1 MKKILSIILLIICGI
16 FIFYLQFNYERKY
29 QPQTYYQVYLDNEII
44 GTIKS
49 REEFDEYVSKQGDL
63 IRNQVQEYKEDL
75 EVLQEVDAIIE
86 SKISS
91 SNKKTKYLNYRKN
104 YLELSSYVKTDGSF
118 DKTDNEI
125 VLNIISKFDIE
136 DTEALIINDGYI
148 SNYSFFLEKVDAY
161 LLEQKNSYLKYIEEN
176 QSKIKLSESEKYYFD
191 LYKDSDLKDIKYVK
205 QVYMTQYV
213 NDNKIYLHTN
223 DIYTPLGV
231 SIQKINT
238 YSANLNNVEE
248 VYKYIVSK
256 KSCTVEGYQFRIKKS
271 SAQRLSLYAP
281 VGTVMLDDYN
291 KIASVNSEDVIVY
304 VTDPKVFEEAVEQL
318 EYVFVDAELLDAYK
332 ADKQAEIETTG
343 SKILDVYVEEEI
355 TIKEANISVSENIY
369 NNADELS
376 SYLLYGENEER
387 KKIKVSAND
396 TISTV
401 AVEHGISIEEFFL
414 SNPEFTSI
422 NNIFYENQEVVI
434 AKIDPKI
441 NIAVEQYVVEDMVVD
456 YDVVEEYDNTMTQGM
471 EFVKQKGENGV
482 ERVGQN
488 IRRVNGSITYVQ
500 PVSNKT
506 IKSPKNKIIAIGTK
520 IIPNVGSLSNW
531 GWPTKKGYR
540 ISSYWGWRTSPIY
553 GGREWH
559 SGIDIAGTGKGSP
572 VYATNNGTII
582 LREYVYSYGNYII
595 INHNNGYYSLYAH
608 MNGFAKGL
616 KVGSTV
622 SRGQVIGYV
631 GSTGLST
638 GPHLHFEIRNCERYS
653 CNQNP
658 LIYLRK

>member
-531 GWPTKKGYR
+531 GWPTNKGYR